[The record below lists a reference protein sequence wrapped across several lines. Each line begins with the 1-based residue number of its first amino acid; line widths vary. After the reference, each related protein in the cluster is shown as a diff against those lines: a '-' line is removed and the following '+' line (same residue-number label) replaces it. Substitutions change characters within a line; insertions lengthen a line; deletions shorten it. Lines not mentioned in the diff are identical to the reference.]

1 VTHYV
6 WYMAKPGDE
15 RKYASV
21 GPPSPARRTVMEE
34 DGYVFYRIAFVLP
47 DFDSSVHVDGAVVSE
62 SDVG

>member
-1 VTHYV
+1 
-6 WYMAKPGDE
+6 
-15 RKYASV
+15 
-21 GPPSPARRTVMEE
+21 MEE